1 VDNDVRDRRGMYE
14 ARRSKETTVP
24 TEFPQHRKRQEML
37 RYIHEW
43 VARQHAQGN
52 YSPMLA
58 SYEVELWAR
67 EREDISGPEAL
78 SLFQIL
84 VEEGYVALSYPL
96 RGRDRVPWTIAALR
110 GLTDRGLL
118 YIGELPA
125 DPDARLLGSL
135 AALEQAIR
143 ALDAPDEQKH
153 AAMEATKELRDFVRA
168 LPLEQAAR
176 LARLVI
182 AGMTR
187 G

>member
-1 VDNDVRDRRGMYE
+1 M
-14 ARRSKETTVP
+14 
-24 TEFPQHRKRQEML
+24 EFPQHWKRQEML

-43 VARQHAQGN
+43 VAKEHAQGY
-52 YSPMLA
+52 YSPILA

-67 EREDISGPEAL
+67 EQEHMSGPEAL
-78 SLFQIL
+78 SLFQRL

-143 ALDAPDEQKH
+143 KLDAPDEQKH
-153 AAMEATKELRDFVRA
+153 AAMMATRELRDFLRA

-187 G
+187 S

>member
-1 VDNDVRDRRGMYE
+1 M
-14 ARRSKETTVP
+14 P
-24 TEFPQHRKRQEML
+24 LPEFPQHRKRQKML
-37 RYIHEW
+37 RYIHEG

-58 SYEVELWAR
+58 SYEVELWAK
-67 EREDISGPEAL
+67 EQEDINGPEAL
-78 SLFQIL
+78 SLFQQL
-84 VEEGYVALSYPL
+84 VEEGYVALNYPL
-96 RGRDRVPWTIAALR
+96 RGRDRVPWTVAALR
-110 GLTDRGLL
+110 GLTYRGLL

-125 DPDARLLGSL
+125 DPDARFLGSL

-143 ALDAPDEQKH
+143 ELADVPDEQKY

>member
-1 VDNDVRDRRGMYE
+1 
-14 ARRSKETTVP
+14 
-24 TEFPQHRKRQEML
+24 ML

-43 VARQHAQGN
+43 VANQHAQGN
-52 YSPMLA
+52 YSPMLP

-67 EREDISGPEAL
+67 EQEDISGPEAL
-78 SLFQIL
+78 SLFQRL
-84 VEEGYVALSYPL
+84 VEEGYIALSYPL
-96 RGRDRVPWTIAALR
+96 RGRDRVPWTVAALR

-143 ALDAPDEQKH
+143 ELDAPDEQKH

>member
-1 VDNDVRDRRGMYE
+1 MYGGKRRKE
-14 ARRSKETTVP
+14 AIVL
-24 TEFPQHRKRQEML
+24 TEFPQHQKRQEML

-43 VARQHAQGN
+43 VAKQHAQGN

-58 SYEVELWAR
+58 SYEVDLWAR
-67 EREDISGPEAL
+67 EQEDISGPEAL
-78 SLFQIL
+78 SLFQRL
-84 VEEGYVALSYPL
+84 VDEGYVALSYPL
-96 RGRDRVPWTIAALR
+96 RGRDQVPWTVAALR

-125 DPDARLLGSL
+125 NPDARLLGSL

-143 ALDAPDEQKH
+143 ELDAPDEQKY
-153 AAMEATKELRDFVRA
+153 AAMEATKELRAFIRA

-182 AGMTR
+182 AGITR

>member
-1 VDNDVRDRRGMYE
+1 MDL
-14 ARRSKETTVP
+14 P
-24 TEFPQHRKRQEML
+24 EFPQQRKRKGLLQ
-37 RYIHEW
+37 YIHEW
-43 VARQHAQGN
+43 VADQHAQGN
-52 YSPMLA
+52 RLPMLA
-58 SYEVELWAR
+58 FYEVDRWGE
-67 EREDISGPEAL
+67 EQEGMSGPEAV
-78 SLFQIL
+78 SLFQQL
-84 VEEGYVALSYPL
+84 VEEGYVAVNYPL
-96 RGRDRVPWTIAALR
+96 RTSDWSPWTVAAPR
-110 GLTDRGLL
+110 GLTRRGLL
-118 YIGELPA
+118 QIGELPA

-143 ALDAPDEQKH
+143 KLDAPDEQKH